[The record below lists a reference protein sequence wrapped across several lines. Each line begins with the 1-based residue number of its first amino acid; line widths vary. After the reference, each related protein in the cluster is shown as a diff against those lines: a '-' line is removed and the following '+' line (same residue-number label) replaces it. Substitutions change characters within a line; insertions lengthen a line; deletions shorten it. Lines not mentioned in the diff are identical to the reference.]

1 MAREQKTSFNICSV
15 SVAKYGSAYQ
25 HQKPEHRAT
34 LNYIHSD
41 RTQLNESWH
50 KEYQANGHPKT
61 LKNYLSD
68 TKKIVKE
75 KTGRA
80 MQKKAEDNVI
90 GEAVVVIDEQTTMQD
105 LQKLGKAMEQRYGWT
120 CVQIH
125 IHRDEGYLG
134 ERTED
139 MKHREGKYNL
149 HAHMF
154 FVTTNLAT
162 GKSWK
167 RQRGEGSVMQDITAQ
182 TLDLT
187 RGVRKSERTEEV
199 KETLNVVE
207 YKEDQARKNLEKIK
221 QEKETIGEEVEQ
233 AKAELEQVKT
243 AKEIR
248 KEEAEKALEGVV
260 GAVTGALQG
269 VGRKADEARKTLK
282 EHAERLEEIEEGKYI
297 IERANELKTQNKPQ
311 IEEIKKRH
319 TKKTLFGEKVDLEAV
334 LEDYQEI
341 AESRADRLQRKMIQE
356 REESKREIGSLR
368 WQVEKQ
374 QETINSWQ
382 VVKRQWEEEK
392 QRIVEKLGDKFKSLY
407 EDCKSYFQ
415 GFVDNLSTAIGLWLG
430 ERYSNG
436 KKGQLYE
443 EYSATREEGRLRVND
458 KTLDQLEK
466 ERQQEQ
472 QQSRGRGM
480 RF

>member
-1 MAREQKTSFNICSV
+1 MTPNFTRKKNADIMARNQKTSFNICSV
-15 SVAKYGSAYQ
+15 SVAKYGSAYT

-61 LKNYLSD
+61 LRNYLAD
-68 TKKIVKE
+68 TKKVVKT

-90 GEAVVVIDEQTTMQD
+90 GEAVVVIDEQTTMED

-154 FVTTNLAT
+154 FITTNLAT

-187 RGVRKSERTEEV
+187 RGVRKSEQTKEV
-199 KETLNVVE
+199 KETLNVIE
-207 YKEDQARKNLEKIK
+207 YKAMQEETRLQTLKEKTAQEEQALAKAK
-221 QEKETIGEEVEQ
+221 EVEQ
-233 AKAELEQVKT
+233 KASKQIIAENQ
-243 AKEIR
+243 R
-248 KEEAEKALEGVV
+248 KILGTDWKKAFQASEERRERLSAQLIENDRLMTEYGLK
-260 GAVTGALQG
+260 GAL
-269 VGRKADEARKTLK
+269 
-282 EHAERLEEIEEGKYI
+282 
-297 IERANELKTQNKPQ
+297 
-311 IEEIKKRH
+311 
-319 TKKTLFGEKVDLEAV
+319 
-334 LEDYQEI
+334 
-341 AESRADRLQRKMIQE
+341 
-356 REESKREIGSLR
+356 
-368 WQVEKQ
+368 
-374 QETINSWQ
+374 
-382 VVKRQWEEEK
+382 
-392 QRIVEKLGDKFKSLY
+392 KSFW
-407 EDCKSYFQ
+407 EDCKRWWSGVALESIQAFA
-415 GFVDNLSTAIGLWLG
+415 NLVWYKGETNDGNNTYKADKKNGRLLIDGQTIEQKTASQIIVPSSPVQERAQAVG
-430 ERYSNG
+430 ER
-436 KKGQLYE
+436 KAGQE
-443 EYSATREEGRLRVND
+443 RDTDRHREQHLQQ
-458 KTLDQLEK
+458 K
-466 ERQQEQ
+466 RQK
-472 QQSRGRGM
+472 SRGR

>member
-1 MAREQKTSFNICSV
+1 MARNQKTSFNICSV
-15 SVAKYGSAYQ
+15 SVAKYGSAYT

-34 LNYIHSD
+34 LNYIHSE

-61 LKNYLSD
+61 LRNYLAD
-68 TKKIVKE
+68 TKKVVKE

-90 GEAVVVIDEQTTMQD
+90 GEAVVVIDEQTTMED

-134 ERTED
+134 ERTEE

-187 RGVRKSERTEEV
+187 RGVRKSEQTKEV
-199 KETLNVVE
+199 KETLNVIE
-207 YKEDQARKNLEKIK
+207 YKAMQEEIRLQTLKEKTAQEEQERAQA
-221 QEKETIGEEVEQ
+221 QEKATEVEQ
-233 AKAELEQVKT
+233 KASE
-243 AKEIR
+243 EIIAEN
-248 KEEAEKALEGVV
+248 KMLLGKVTDWKKAFQASEERRERLSAQLIEKDRLMTEYGLK
-260 GAVTGALQG
+260 GAL
-269 VGRKADEARKTLK
+269 
-282 EHAERLEEIEEGKYI
+282 
-297 IERANELKTQNKPQ
+297 
-311 IEEIKKRH
+311 
-319 TKKTLFGEKVDLEAV
+319 
-334 LEDYQEI
+334 
-341 AESRADRLQRKMIQE
+341 
-356 REESKREIGSLR
+356 
-368 WQVEKQ
+368 
-374 QETINSWQ
+374 
-382 VVKRQWEEEK
+382 
-392 QRIVEKLGDKFKSLY
+392 KSFW
-407 EDCKSYFQ
+407 EDCKRWWSGVALESIQAFA
-415 GFVDNLSTAIGLWLG
+415 NLVWYKGETSDGNYTYKADKKKGRLLIDGQTIEQATAQKVVVPSSPVQERAQAVG
-430 ERYSNG
+430 ER
-436 KKGQLYE
+436 K
-443 EYSATREEGRLRVND
+443 AV
-458 KTLDQLEK
+458 K
-466 ERQQEQ
+466 ERDTDREREQHLQQERQ
-472 QQSRGRGM
+472 KSRGR